1 MIAFLTQNLRWL
13 APGFLLT
20 FASAF
25 GQTWFIALFAG
36 EIKAVYGLSD
46 GGWGSLY
53 TLATLVAAGL
63 LFLRGALADTMPLGR
78 LAAGVALAFA
88 LAAALMAWTSSP
100 WLLGLALIGLRFCGQ
115 GMFPHVA
122 LTAMGRWFRA
132 QRGRAV
138 SLVILGHAFG
148 EMVIP
153 LITVAAIAALGWRL
167 TWGGVALMLALGLA
181 PAAALLFARGR
192 APEGGGEGGGE
203 EAPGLGGRHWS
214 RADALGH
221 WLLPALL
228 PFLLTPGFVGTVVYF
243 HQSNISAV
251 KGWAQ
256 AEMARGYPVYAAL
269 AIAAALFAGW
279 ACDRFGP
286 ERLLPVF
293 LLPMALGVTLIGPA
307 GQVGLWIAALGLL
320 GATQGTA
327 SALWGALLPAV
338 YGTRHLGAV
347 RSLATT
353 VMVVSTAIG
362 PGITGILIDRGIDFP
377 RQCLAMGIWC
387 LGLGALGLVV
397 LRRLRLEAAPRPGP
411 AGPVGDPST

>member
-192 APEGGGEGGGE
+192 APEGGGEGG
-203 EAPGLGGRHWS
+203 
-214 RADALGH
+214 
-221 WLLPALL
+221 
-228 PFLLTPGFVGTVVYF
+228 T
-243 HQSNISAV
+243 
-251 KGWAQ
+251 
-256 AEMARGYPVYAAL
+256 
-269 AIAAALFAGW
+269 
-279 ACDRFGP
+279 
-286 ERLLPVF
+286 
-293 LLPMALGVTLIGPA
+293 
-307 GQVGLWIAALGLL
+307 
-320 GATQGTA
+320 
-327 SALWGALLPAV
+327 
-338 YGTRHLGAV
+338 
-347 RSLATT
+347 
-353 VMVVSTAIG
+353 
-362 PGITGILIDRGIDFP
+362 
-377 RQCLAMGIWC
+377 
-387 LGLGALGLVV
+387 
-397 LRRLRLEAAPRPGP
+397 
-411 AGPVGDPST
+411 